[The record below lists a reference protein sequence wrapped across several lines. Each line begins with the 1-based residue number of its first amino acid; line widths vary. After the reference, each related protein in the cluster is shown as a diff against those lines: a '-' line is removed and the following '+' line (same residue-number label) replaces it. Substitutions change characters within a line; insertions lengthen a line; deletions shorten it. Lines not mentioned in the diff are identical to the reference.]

1 MTDYNKYTLVQL
13 KDICKNNSIK
23 GYSSKNK
30 KQIIDLILSKN
41 IVTVSNQNE
50 IKNQDEIKNMNDEDI
65 TTFNDLYNFL
75 QNHDSY
81 DIFDW
86 LKNNWKGKDKQESL
100 LRLMSYLNLIEKLN
114 KFNVCNGN
122 FNLNTI
128 KPVNNIKDLFY
139 DDKNKPRI
147 LKDKGDSSDL
157 TCIDEKNKL
166 LLITTSKNINKQ
178 QVDKLDIDKLLIH
191 FKSYESQ
198 GYKMILCICI
208 RDKNNFDEMIK
219 NIEKTNQLLKDKLL
233 DNNTIIIDWN
243 DLNEAYHQFKIS
255 FKNIKLSDFLNKNK
269 KNIIFKLHQLFSIQK
284 TISLK
289 NLNHKNIL
297 WGHIPRSG
305 KSYIMTGTIIK
316 NYELNKSKK
325 NNYLIITTAPNET
338 IDQYLKVLD
347 CFQLKDFNLVYL
359 NGKDKKPVLKDN
371 NIIICSKQFLQNKI
385 DDDDN
390 EKTKNIDWLKK
401 INFDIRF
408 LDESHNGGSTSL
420 AKKTLEYYGNNSTTI
435 QITATYSK
443 PLYNYNIPKECCI
456 FWDLEDIRLCKEINK
471 IDQNN
476 VFINKNKL
484 IMKHGNEIESII
496 NLFSEQNIINEYSK
510 YPDLWILTDELKS
523 DVVKDIIDKTKDN
536 NYGWSTD
543 ACFLLKNNGN
553 NTIDEFQNE
562 DENLKIWYRIFGK
575 KDNLGIPDK
584 NYPDKLVFM
593 KRIQNI
599 CNNPDINSR
608 HINNM
613 SQPMIILAFL
623 PHNDIDK
630 ISNAT
635 KKLLIKHNII
645 NDFEIVIINSKAC
658 GSNSKKNIEEGRSKA
673 LLNNKKGVL
682 VLSGK
687 QCSLGVSI
695 DYCDIVILLNNI
707 SSFDLIYQMMFR
719 SMTESLYNFPEG
731 EKNKKCGFV
740 IDLNIH
746 RCIDNTLIEYSNL
759 IKPDLHPKDA
769 IKYMLTEKLLT
780 LNGDHWIESF
790 GNKKSDIDTISN
802 TIYNIY
808 SSNIENAL
816 NHFLDK
822 IKFKIISLSKDEQ
835 KLFNVLFNNMKLSSK
850 QQKEIKNL
858 IDDFNQSDI
867 KKGIEKLNLNDEEKE
882 DNDREEKEDN
892 DRDGEGDGEGD
903 GEEKINY
910 MDILKHII
918 PLICLLTIHD
928 IESSFIEMF
937 KMIEDNKYIYN
948 ILLDQTKSWWGNNID
963 SNIINIFKNIYIKY
977 LKDDKEISTTIR
989 TIKELF
995 FKNIN
1000 NSKQLSI
1007 LIDKYFIPQDIEKKQ
1022 NAEVSTPY
1030 QLRQDMLNT
1039 IPPNFWTSI
1048 KKVFEPCSGKGGFL
1062 IDIIDKFMIG
1072 LKDKIKDEKERYKT
1086 IVEQCLYFSDINATN
1101 IYINKLL
1108 IDPYNEYKLNYNE
1121 GNTLDLNINSKWNID
1136 NFDAIIG
1143 NPPYQAPREKE
1154 NKTKGGGGDLLWNK
1168 FVKFS
1173 LNNISLNGYL
1183 LFVHPS
1189 GWRKP
1194 EGLVEESRSKYKGF
1208 YKMMTE
1214 DNQMV
1219 YLNINNTS
1227 EGLKVFGCGTR
1238 FDYYLIEKCKRYKN
1252 TIIND
1257 EDNKEVDINL
1267 ENIPFLPN
1275 KNIDLVFKIIS
1286 NDIKNNIEVLRPGG
1300 DPRRDYI
1307 KDEKDKEY
1315 QYTMIHST
1323 PNNGVRYKYCNVKKD
1338 SDHFNIPK
1346 IIFGDS
1352 GITKNIIVDDKG
1364 IYGCSCHAIGLK
1376 LYENQTNLN
1385 SILGENIK
1393 NALLSKKFKDF
1404 LESCNWSNYQIDWR
1418 LFTYLKKDFWKQ
1430 FI

>member
-1 MTDYNKYTLVQL
+1 MTDYNKYTLVKL

-23 GYSSKNK
+23 GYSTKNK
-30 KQIIDLILSKN
+30 KQIIDLILSRSQDLVSTLN
-41 IVTVSNQNE
+41 IN
-50 IKNQDEIKNMNDEDI
+50 DEDKININDEDI
-65 TTFNDLYNFL
+65 STFTDLYHFL
-75 QNHDSY
+75 QNYNSY

-100 LRLMSYLNLIEKLN
+100 LRLMAYLNLIEKLN
-114 KFNVCNGN
+114 RFNVCNGN

-139 DDKNKPRI
+139 DDKNKPI
-147 LKDKGDSSDL
+147 SLKDKGDSSDL

-178 QVDKLDIDKLLIH
+178 NVDKLDIDKLLIH

-208 RDKNNFDEMIK
+208 RDKNNLDEMIK

-233 DNNTIIIDWN
+233 DSNTIIIDWN
-243 DLNEAYHQFKIS
+243 DLNESYHQFKNS

-316 NYELNKSKK
+316 NYESNKSKK

-385 DDDDN
+385 DDDGKGD

-471 IDQNN
+471 RDE
-476 VFINKNKL
+476 NKNKL

-510 YPDLWILTDELKS
+510 YPDLWILTDELKD

-543 ACFLLKNNGN
+543 SCFLLKNNGN

-562 DENLKIWYRIFGK
+562 EENLKIWYRIFGK
-575 KDNLGIPDK
+575 KNQLGIPDK

-608 HINNM
+608 HINNI

-635 KKLLIKHNII
+635 KKLLIKNNVI

-658 GSNSKKNIEEGRSKA
+658 GSNSKKTIEEGRSKA

-719 SMTESLYNFPEG
+719 SMTESLYND
-731 EKNKKCGFV
+731 KKCGFV

-746 RCIDNTLIEYSNL
+746 RCIENTLIEYSNL
-759 IKPDLHPKDA
+759 IKPDLHPKEA
-769 IKYMLTEKLLT
+769 LKYILSEKLIN
-780 LNGDHWIESF
+780 LNGDHWMESF
-790 GNKKSDIDTISN
+790 GNKKSELTNICN
-802 TIYNIY
+802 NIYNIY

-835 KLFNVLFNNMKLSSK
+835 KLFNVLFNNIKLSSK

-858 IDDFNQSDI
+858 IDDLNQSDI
-867 KKGIEKLNLNDEEKE
+867 KKGIEKLNLNDEEE
-882 DNDREEKEDN
+882 DEKEEKNED
-892 DRDGEGDGEGD
+892 EE
-903 GEEKINY
+903 EEKINY

-918 PLICLLTIHD
+918 PLICLLTIHEN
-928 IESSFIEMF
+928 ESSFIEMF

-1007 LIDKYFIPQDIEKKQ
+1007 LIDKYFIPQDIEKRQ

-1030 QLRQDMLNT
+1030 QLRQDMLNK
-1039 IPPNFWTSI
+1039 IPNDFWCSI
-1048 KKVFEPCSGKGGFL
+1048 KKTFEPCSGKGGFL

-1086 IVEQCLYFSDINATN
+1086 IVEECLYFSDINATN

-1108 IDPYNEYKLNYNE
+1108 IDPYNEYKLNFNE
-1121 GNTLDLNINSKWNID
+1121 GNTLDLNINSKWNI
-1136 NFDAIIG
+1136 NHFDAVIG

-1173 LNNISLNGYL
+1173 LNIISSNGYL

-1194 EGLVEESRSKYKGF
+1194 EGLGEESRSKYKGF
-1208 YKMMTE
+1208 YRLMTE
-1214 DNQMV
+1214 ENQMV

-1257 EDNKEVDINL
+1257 EDNKEVDIDLN
-1267 ENIPFLPN
+1267 NIPFLPN

-1307 KDEKDKEY
+1307 KDEKDKDY

-1352 GITKNIIVDDKG
+1352 GITKNIILDDKG

-1376 LYENQTNLN
+1376 LYD
-1385 SILGENIK
+1385 IKLGENIK
-1393 NALLSKKFKDF
+1393 QALISKKFKEFMD
-1404 LESCNWSNYQIDWR
+1404 SCNWSNYQIDWR